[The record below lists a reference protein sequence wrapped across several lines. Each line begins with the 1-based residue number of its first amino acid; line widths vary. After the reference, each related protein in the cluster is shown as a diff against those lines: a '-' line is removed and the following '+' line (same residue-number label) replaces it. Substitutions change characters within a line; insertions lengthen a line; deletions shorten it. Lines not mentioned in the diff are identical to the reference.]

1 MPAGIRSET
10 FVGGVPSR
18 CMLYDA
24 ADEPE
29 TLSPEQ
35 LRDAYERELR
45 AVVDARGVETVAA
58 ETDVGAETIEA
69 LLDDGSP
76 TLTLSEAAAILA
88 VDDDAP
94 DAGTIV
100 QEVRDRLLMGMTT
113 GVVDVD
119 TIASNV
125 DLDLSGQEVQQAI
138 EGRIPMTLDELA
150 AIHGYIAG
158 RNAR

>member
-1 MPAGIRSET
+1 
-10 FVGGVPSR
+10 
-18 CMLYDA
+18 MLYDA
-24 ADEPE
+24 ADEPG
-29 TLSPEQ
+29 TLSPRQ
-35 LRDAYERELR
+35 LHDAYETELR
-45 AVVDARGVETVAA
+45 SVIDAHGVDTVASEA
-58 ETDVGAETIEA
+58 DVSAETIES
-69 LLDDGSP
+69 LLDGGSP
-76 TLTLSEAAAILA
+76 SLTLSEAAAILA

-94 DAGTIV
+94 DADAIV
-100 QEVRDRLLMGMTT
+100 QEIRDRLLMGMTT

-158 RNAR
+158 RKAR

>member
-1 MPAGIRSET
+1 
-10 FVGGVPSR
+10 
-18 CMLYDA
+18 MLYDA

-29 TLSPEQ
+29 TLSPRQ

-45 AVVDARGVETVAA
+45 AVIDVHGVETVAA
-58 ETDVGAETIEA
+58 EADVETETIDA
-69 LLDDGSP
+69 LLDGGSV

-94 DAGTIV
+94 DADAIV
-100 QEVRDRLLMGMTT
+100 QEIRDRLLMGMTT

>member
-1 MPAGIRSET
+1 
-10 FVGGVPSR
+10 
-18 CMLYDA
+18 MLYDA
-24 ADEPE
+24 ADEPG
-29 TLSPEQ
+29 TLSPRQ
-35 LRDAYERELR
+35 LHDTYETELR
-45 AVVDARGVETVAA
+45 SVIDAHGVDTVASEA
-58 ETDVGAETIEA
+58 GVSAETIES
-69 LLDDGSP
+69 LLDGGSP
-76 TLTLSEAAAILA
+76 SLTLSEAAAILA
-88 VDDDAP
+88 VDGDGRDTEA
-94 DAGTIV
+94 IV
-100 QEVRDRLLMGMTT
+100 QEVRDHLLMAMAT

>member
-1 MPAGIRSET
+1 
-10 FVGGVPSR
+10 
-18 CMLYDA
+18 MLYDA

-29 TLSPEQ
+29 TLSPRQ

-45 AVVDARGVETVAA
+45 AVIDARGVETVAA
-58 ETDVGAETIEA
+58 EAGVEAETIDA
-69 LLDDGSP
+69 LLDGGSP

-94 DAGTIV
+94 EADAIV

>member
-1 MPAGIRSET
+1 
-10 FVGGVPSR
+10 
-18 CMLYDA
+18 MLYDA

-29 TLSPEQ
+29 TLSPRQ

-45 AVVDARGVETVAA
+45 AVIDAHGVETVAA
-58 ETDVGAETIEA
+58 EADVGAETIDG
-69 LLDDGSP
+69 LLDGGSP
-76 TLTLSEAAAILA
+76 TVTLSEAAAILA
-88 VDDDAP
+88 TDADAP
-94 DAGTIV
+94 DAETIV
-100 QEVRDRLLMGMTT
+100 QEVRDHLLMGMTT

>member
-1 MPAGIRSET
+1 
-10 FVGGVPSR
+10 
-18 CMLYDA
+18 MLYDA

-29 TLSPEQ
+29 TLSPRQ

-45 AVVDARGVETVAA
+45 AVIDARGVEAVAA
-58 ETDVGAETIEA
+58 EADVETGTIEV
-69 LLDDGSP
+69 LLDGGSP

-88 VDDDAP
+88 VDDDSP
-94 DAGTIV
+94 DAETIV

>member
-1 MPAGIRSET
+1 
-10 FVGGVPSR
+10 
-18 CMLYDA
+18 MLYDA

-35 LRDAYERELR
+35 LRAAYERELR
-45 AVVDARGVETVAA
+45 AVVDARGVAAVAA
-58 ETDVGAETIEA
+58 ETDVDAERIDA
-69 LLDDGSP
+69 LLDGESP

-88 VDDDAP
+88 VGDDTP
-94 DAGTIV
+94 DAETIV

-125 DLDLSGQEVQQAI
+125 DLDISGQEVQQAI

>member
-1 MPAGIRSET
+1 
-10 FVGGVPSR
+10 
-18 CMLYDA
+18 MLYDA

-45 AVVDARGVETVAA
+45 AVVDARGVAAVAA
-58 ETDVGAETIEA
+58 ETDVDAERIDA
-69 LLDDGSP
+69 LLDGESP

-88 VDDDAP
+88 VGDDTP
-94 DAGTIV
+94 DAETIV

-125 DLDLSGQEVQQAI
+125 DLDISGQEVQQAI

>member
-1 MPAGIRSET
+1 
-10 FVGGVPSR
+10 
-18 CMLYDA
+18 
-24 ADEPE
+24 
-29 TLSPEQ
+29 
-35 LRDAYERELR
+35 
-45 AVVDARGVETVAA
+45 
-58 ETDVGAETIEA
+58 
-69 LLDDGSP
+69 
-76 TLTLSEAAAILA
+76 
-88 VDDDAP
+88 
-94 DAGTIV
+94 
-100 QEVRDRLLMGMTT
+100 MGMTT

>member
-1 MPAGIRSET
+1 
-10 FVGGVPSR
+10 
-18 CMLYDA
+18 MLYDA

-29 TLSPEQ
+29 TLSPEE

-58 ETDVGAETIEA
+58 EAGVEAETIAA
-69 LLDDGSP
+69 LLDGGSP

-88 VDDDAP
+88 ADEDAP
-94 DAGTIV
+94 DADAIV
-100 QEVRDRLLMGMTT
+100 QEIRDRLLMGMTT

-138 EGRIPMTLDELA
+138 EGRIPMTLAELA

>member
-1 MPAGIRSET
+1 
-10 FVGGVPSR
+10 
-18 CMLYDA
+18 MLYDA

-29 TLSPEQ
+29 TLSPRQ

-58 ETDVGAETIEA
+58 EAGVEAEAIDA
-69 LLDDGSP
+69 LLDGGSP

-94 DAGTIV
+94 AADAIV
-100 QEVRDRLLMGMTT
+100 QEVRDHLLMGMTT
-113 GVVDVD
+113 GVIDVD

>member
-1 MPAGIRSET
+1 
-10 FVGGVPSR
+10 
-18 CMLYDA
+18 MLYDA

-58 ETDVGAETIEA
+58 EAGVEAETIAA
-69 LLDDGSP
+69 LLDGGSS

-94 DAGTIV
+94 DADAIV

-138 EGRIPMTLDELA
+138 EGRIPMTLAELA